1 MAYLNFTSLPEI
13 HLSILPEIHLSTVTV
28 LTCDPTSGESPRSP
42 LVAEQLYF
50 QQKEHVSYH
59 EYQVH

>member
-1 MAYLNFTSLPEI
+1 MVRNVAYLNFTSLPEI
-13 HLSILPEIHLSTVTV
+13 HLSTLTV
-28 LTCDPTSGESPRSP
+28 LTCDPISGESPRSP